1 MLRRP
6 LLVWRRRN
14 AFTLIE
20 LLVVIAI
27 IAVLIGLLL
36 PAVQKVRDAAARS
49 QCQNN
54 LKQLG
59 LGLHNF
65 HGTFGGFPPAH
76 QTVPKVH
83 GWIALTLPYL
93 EQDNLYRRYRQDVN
107 WDDDANDLPANQS
120 TNSAELKVLL
130 CPSAP
135 TGRKGTNGR
144 SITDYTALNDVQN
157 NAFTGTRP
165 ADSTRRGVLGL
176 NVRRK
181 LTDITDG
188 SSNTL
193 LLVEDAGR
201 NVLWVSGQ
209 RVSGSSGGGAWS
221 NPTGCE
227 ITLTGSMADGTKPG
241 PCAVNCTNNAEV
253 YAFHSGTANV
263 LLADGSVRALRNN
276 IDLQVLAAL
285 VTRSGG
291 EVVSSNDY

>member
-6 LLVWRRRN
+6 PPVARRPN

-36 PAVQKVRDAAARS
+36 PAVQKVRGAASRT
-49 QCQNN
+49 QCANN

-59 LGLHNF
+59 LALHNF
-65 HGTFGGFPPAH
+65 HDGYGGFPPAH
-76 QTVPKVH
+76 QTVPKIH

-93 EQDNLYRRYRQDVN
+93 EQDNLYRRYHQDVN
-107 WDDDANDLPANQS
+107 WDDPVNDLPAGQS
-120 TNSAELKVLL
+120 TNSADLKVLL
-130 CPSAP
+130 CPSAS
-135 TGRKGTNGR
+135 TGRKGSNGR
-144 SITDYTALNDVQN
+144 GITDYTALNEVQN

-181 LTDITDG
+181 LIDITDG
-188 SSNTL
+188 TSNTL

-221 NPTGCE
+221 NPSGCE

-241 PCAVNCTNNAEV
+241 PCALNCTNNAEV
-253 YAFHSGTANV
+253 YSFHSGTANV
-263 LLADGSVRALRNN
+263 LLADGSVHGLRNN
-276 IDLQVLAAL
+276 LDIQVLAAL
-285 VTRSGG
+285 VTRSGR
-291 EVVSSNDY
+291 EVVNSNDY